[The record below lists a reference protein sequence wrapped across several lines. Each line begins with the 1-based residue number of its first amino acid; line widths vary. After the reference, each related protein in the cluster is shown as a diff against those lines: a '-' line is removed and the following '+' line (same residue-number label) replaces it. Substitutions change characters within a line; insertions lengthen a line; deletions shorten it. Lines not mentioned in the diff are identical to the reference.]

1 MCNIERASYKGSLN
15 KILNSISKSVF
26 EIVVVV
32 AVQSNFHLKIYQNKI
47 FYFLK
52 IIFDIN
58 TLKRYENIK
67 KFILNK
73 KTKIKI

>member
-52 IIFDIN
+52 IIFDIS

-67 KFILNK
+67 KIHFK
-73 KTKIKI
+73 

>member
-52 IIFDIN
+52 IIFDIS

-67 KFILNK
+67 KNSF
-73 KTKIKI
+73 

>member
-52 IIFDIN
+52 IIFDIS
-58 TLKRYENIK
+58 TLK
-67 KFILNK
+67 
-73 KTKIKI
+73 